1 MEETNHMHTIPARRL
16 HNQGLDGPR
25 FATADEVVAWFG
37 AVQAQEYAL
46 AKWALG
52 LRMPGA
58 TDAVI
63 EQAATD
69 GALERL
75 GKASTRAC
83 RACRT
88 RPPTWAC
95 AAAPHP
101 RPVDGGS
108 AGPARGVPG
117 P

>member
-1 MEETNHMHTIPARRL
+1 MHTIPARRL
-16 HNQGLDGPR
+16 HNQGLDEPR
-25 FATADEVVAWFG
+25 FATADQVVAWFG

-69 GALERL
+69 GAIL
-75 GKASTRAC
+75 
-83 RACRT
+83 RT
-88 RPPTWAC
+88 HVMRPTWHWVAR
-95 AAAPHP
+95 ADIRWLLELTAP
-101 RPVDGGS
+101 RVNRVN
-108 AGPARGVPG
+108 A
-117 P
+117 